1 MSKNREIIKKAD
13 LALQDLANDGGL
25 LLPEQADKFIL
36 MLIEEPTLLRA
47 ARTVSMNAPQ
57 RKINKI
63 GFGQRILREAQ
74 SGVALT
80 EAQRS
85 KPNLGQIEL
94 NTKEVIAE
102 VRLPYDVIED
112 NIERGNAFAGAGN
125 SAGGL
130 MDTIIKLIAERAA
143 LDLEELAIHG
153 DTTSTD
159 TYLKLTDG
167 WLKRAN
173 EVTVS
178 LPTGQTEIG
187 KNVLRDGILALAP
200 KYLRNRQSLRH
211 IMSVENETLLRD
223 SLTTRQTTLGDAMVT
238 GAGALNI
245 YGTPTLAAA
254 LMPASDIIITNPT
267 NLLFGIQ
274 RQISLE
280 FDKDITTR
288 EFIIVLTARI
298 DVQVEEAEAIARI
311 TGVTQP

>member
-80 EAQRS
+80 ETQRS

-153 DTTSTD
+153 NTASTD

-173 EVTVS
+173 QVTVT
-178 LPTGQTEIG
+178 LPVGGTDIG
-187 KNVLRDGILALAP
+187 KDVLKSGILALEP

-223 SLTTRQTTLGDAMVT
+223 SLTSRQTTLGDAMVT
-238 GAGALNI
+238 GSGALSV

-311 TGVTQP
+311 SGVTQP